1 MSGSDLFDISK
12 GTVVTD
18 WSGRSAGDTAS
29 STVASATPVCGEFST
44 VTSYPMDM
52 FSGAAGSPC
61 KATVF
66 ADKQPVGTEH
76 WISWKTS
83 HEVTVRSIAL
93 FAAHDEIR
101 LRRSFSDFKF
111 YVKKQGQW
119 VEATEYSPQLNPAYI
134 YGGSCGAKPCSP
146 APARKY
152 AAGSVL
158 AVCIELPPTT
168 GQEFRAGFVQNVSS
182 VERNSAPRVLQLD
195 GYSQP
200 GCKK

>member
-1 MSGSDLFDISK
+1 
-12 GTVVTD
+12 
-18 WSGRSAGDTAS
+18 
-29 STVASATPVCGEFST
+29 
-44 VTSYPMDM
+44 MDM

-83 HEVTVRSIAL
+83 HEVTVRSVAV

-119 VEATEYSPQLNPAYI
+119 VEATGNLVRILIPAYI
-134 YGGSCGAKPCSP
+134 YGGSCGAKPCAP
-146 APARKY
+146 APAKKY
-152 AAGSVL
+152 APGNRAGCVHRSS
-158 AVCIELPPTT
+158 AYHWT
-168 GQEFRAGFVQNVSS
+168 GVSRRFRAERQLGRTQLRSARAATRRIQPAQLQEIAAAALNSLVFPAPTPHRHNV
-182 VERNSAPRVLQLD
+182 
-195 GYSQP
+195 
-200 GCKK
+200 

>member
-1 MSGSDLFDISK
+1 M
-12 GTVVTD
+12 
-18 WSGRSAGDTAS
+18 
-29 STVASATPVCGEFST
+29 
-44 VTSYPMDM
+44 
-52 FSGAAGSPC
+52 
-61 KATVF
+61 
-66 ADKQPVGTEH
+66 
-76 WISWKTS
+76 
-83 HEVTVRSIAL
+83 

-119 VEATEYSPQLNPAYI
+119 VEVTEYSPQLSPAYM
-134 YGGSCGAKPCSP
+134 YGGSCGAKPCAP
-146 APARKY
+146 APAKKY
-152 AAGSVL
+152 APGSVL
-158 AVCIELPPTT
+158 AVCIEVPATT